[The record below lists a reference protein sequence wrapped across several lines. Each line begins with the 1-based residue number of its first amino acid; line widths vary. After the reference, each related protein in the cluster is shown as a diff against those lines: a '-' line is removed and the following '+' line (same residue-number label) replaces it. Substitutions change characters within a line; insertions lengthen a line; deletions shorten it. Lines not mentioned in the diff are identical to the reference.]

1 MQKNIAV
8 ITGITGQDGSYLAEF
23 LLEKGYTVYG
33 LNRRTS
39 SPNTTRIEHILA
51 DPNFHLL
58 EFDMSDTISMMRIF
72 KKITTNYDK
81 LEVYN
86 LAAQSHVWTS
96 FYQPE
101 HSTIVD
107 ALGPLKLLEVI
118 HMLDLK
124 NLRFYQASTS
134 ELYGK
139 VQQIPQTETTPFY
152 PRSPYAIAK
161 LYSYWITRNYR
172 ESYGLYACNGI
183 LFNHESER
191 RGNEFVTRKIS
202 LGVANYRKD
211 KSSVLKIGN
220 LDAKRD
226 WGYAKDYVEG
236 MWLMLQQE
244 KADDYVLAS
253 GETHSVREFIEKA
266 FAVINVCIK
275 WEGEGCSEKGYNK
288 ENGDLIVEV
297 NADYYRPSEVDL
309 LLGDPRKAE
318 CELNWKRHV
327 SFDEI
332 VRRMVLY
339 DCNRRVS

>member
-1 MQKNIAV
+1 MLKNIAV

-23 LLEKGYTVYG
+23 LLEKGYDVYG

-39 SPNTTRIEHILA
+39 SPNTSRIEHILNA
-51 DPNFHLL
+51 PNFHLL

-72 KKITTNYDK
+72 KKIPNTYDQ

-124 NLRFYQASTS
+124 NVRFYQASTS

-139 VQQIPQTETTPFY
+139 VQEIPQSETTPFY
-152 PRSPYAIAK
+152 PRSPYAVAK
-161 LYSYWITRNYR
+161 LYSFWITRNYR

-202 LGVANYRKD
+202 LAVAKYGKD
-211 KSSVLKIGN
+211 KSSVLRIGN

-244 KADDYVLAS
+244 EAEDYVLAS
-253 GETHSVREFIEKA
+253 GETHSVREFVEKA
-266 FAVINVCIK
+266 FAVIGVIVEWK
-275 WEGEGCSEKGYNK
+275 GIGVEEKGYNK
-288 ENGDLIVEV
+288 ENGDLLVEV
-297 NADYYRPSEVDL
+297 NPEFYRPAEVDL
-309 LLGDPRKAE
+309 LIGDPRKAE
-318 CELNWKRHV
+318 QRLQWKRKV
-327 SFDEI
+327 AFDEI
-332 VRRMVLY
+332 VRRMVEY
-339 DCNRRVS
+339 DCKHS